1 MLVILAWSLDVLV
14 LSNTKLVTT
23 IATIYFLIARAII
36 VDKHMVVI
44 TIKFGKNIVENVLID
59 GRSRINICHWKI
71 LEALI
76 KVA

>member
-23 IATIYFLIARAII
+23 IATIYFVIARAII

-44 TIKFGKNIVENVLID
+44 PIKFGKNIVEFFFID
-59 GRSRINICHWKI
+59 GGSRINICHFKR